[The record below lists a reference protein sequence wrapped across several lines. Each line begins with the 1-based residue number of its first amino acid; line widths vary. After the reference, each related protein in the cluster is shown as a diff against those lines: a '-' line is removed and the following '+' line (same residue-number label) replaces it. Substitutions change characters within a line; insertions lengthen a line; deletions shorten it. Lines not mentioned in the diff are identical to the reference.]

1 MGTVLFINAC
11 MRGKDSNTL
20 KLCQEYLSKKDKDM
34 IEEVTL
40 NELQLAPLT
49 GEKAAYRMEKQA
61 EKNWDDP
68 IFEYAKQMAQAD
80 EIVIGTPYWDLSFPA
95 ALKTYLEYCCVCD
108 ITFHYTNEGRPEG
121 LCKSKTMTYIT
132 TSGGFI
138 ADKNYGYD
146 YLCGLADM
154 LSLGKTRFIS
164 AEGLDIIGMD
174 VEGQMEKARNAISEL
189 D

>member
-1 MGTVLFINAC
+1 MGTVLFVNAC

-20 KLCQEYLSKKDKDM
+20 KLCQEYLSKKDKDI

-61 EKNWDDP
+61 EKNWNDP

-95 ALKTYLEYCCVCD
+95 ALKTYLEYCCVYD

-174 VEGQMEKARNAISEL
+174 VAEQMEKARSTIRSL

>member
-1 MGTVLFINAC
+1 
-11 MRGKDSNTL
+11 
-20 KLCQEYLSKKDKDM
+20 
-34 IEEVTL
+34 
-40 NELQLAPLT
+40 
-49 GEKAAYRMEKQA
+49 
-61 EKNWDDP
+61 
-68 IFEYAKQMAQAD
+68 
-80 EIVIGTPYWDLSFPA
+80 
-95 ALKTYLEYCCVCD
+95 
-108 ITFHYTNEGRPEG
+108 
-121 LCKSKTMTYIT
+121 MTYIT

-174 VEGQMEKARNAISEL
+174 IAEQMEKARSTIRSL

>member
-1 MGTVLFINAC
+1 M
-11 MRGKDSNTL
+11 
-20 KLCQEYLSKKDKDM
+20 KKNRLIIQFAGMLLLVPAM
-34 IEEVTL
+34 ISA
-40 NELQLAPLT
+40 QQ
-49 GEKAAYRMEKQA
+49 QA

-138 ADKNYGYD
+138 ADKNYGYV
-146 YLCGLADM
+146 GLLICSRSGKLD
-154 LSLGKTRFIS
+154 SLVQKG
-164 AEGLDIIGMD
+164 
-174 VEGQMEKARNAISEL
+174 
-189 D
+189 